1 MNLLGQRALVTGGS
15 RGLGLAI
22 ATSIASRGANVT
34 LVARDEKLLS
44 QLAMSLPVIS
54 PSQVHNFISA
64 DLIKYGQD
72 EYPTLTESMKEISIL
87 INCAGK
93 ANHSLL
99 ARASSGSIADTI
111 HLNLTVP
118 ILLSKLAVK
127 QMLRKRNASDFKPVI
142 INISSILSVTGT
154 MVPGTTVYAAS
165 KAGLVGFTT
174 SLANEL
180 RGKVR
185 VNAVLPGLVRET
197 DMGRLFNIDDVV
209 ETCTVSEVSQAA
221 MDLIENENKNGQCVI
236 CASGVSESSIG
247 LQSDL
252 CQH

>member
-1 MNLLGQRALVTGGS
+1 MKLLGQRALVTGGS

-22 ATSIASRGANVT
+22 AKAIASRGANVT
-34 LVARDEKLLS
+34 LVARDEQLLS
-44 QLAMSLPVIS
+44 QVSRALPVIS
-54 PSQVHNFISA
+54 LNQVHNYVGA
-64 DLIKYGQD
+64 DLIKFGRED
-72 EYPTLTESMKEISIL
+72 DGKITEVMKDVSIL

-93 ANHSLL
+93 ADHSLL
-99 ARASSGSIADTI
+99 ARASKGSIADTI

-127 QMLRKRNASDFKPVI
+127 QMLRIRSPANTKPVI

-154 MVPGTTVYAAS
+154 MVPGTSVYAAS
-165 KAGLVGFTT
+165 KAGLLGFTT

-180 RGKVR
+180 RGKIR

-209 ETCTVSEVSQAA
+209 ETCTLDDVARSVMELV
-221 MDLIENENKNGQCVI
+221 ENKNRNGECVV
-236 CASGVSESSIG
+236 CANGYSNSSTDKPDG
-247 LQSDL
+247 LAKS
-252 CQH
+252 